1 MSQELV
7 CLIENRENCSKMKS
21 QETRSLGLVIS
32 FDWLLKYDKG
42 ESFDT
47 RMANHVLTEY
57 SPVFTAA
64 RHTLR

>member
-1 MSQELV
+1 ML
-7 CLIENRENCSKMKS
+7 NREPRELLEN
-21 QETRSLGLVIS
+21 EIARLVIS

-47 RMANHVLTEY
+47 RMANHVITEY